1 MPRGM
6 LVAVGVA
13 AALVMVGCGN
23 DLSDSTSTTTAAE
36 STTTSEEDS
45 TTTEEDSTTTSEASS
60 NGDDLAAQFESD
72 FGMTSDQATCFVD
85 ELGAD
90 LDESGVENV
99 ASSGGPEDL
108 SEDEALATKDAFID
122 CLLLPELEGQ
132 FTGAD
137 ADCVADEAAAYVD
150 EQYPRSQGVPGLH
163 NSVGHRHRHRVR
175 RRHGPG
181 HRGEV
186 HGDRH
191 LAERVAS
198 SE

>member
-1 MPRGM
+1 M

-150 EQYPRSQGVPGLH
+150 EQYPDPKEFLVFITASDTATATEFGEGMGLAIVEKCMETDT
-163 NSVGHRHRHRVR
+163 S
-175 RRHGPG
+175 
-181 HRGEV
+181 
-186 HGDRH
+186 
-191 LAERVAS
+191 L